1 MKKNNSSRFPRE
13 SSWRSRPSVESK
25 SRDTL
30 SLSFSCSTLSNYY
43 WDTRGE
49 ERRDRSRANGNSRKL
64 SSVKIRNSPKALTP
78 SLPSPFFLQIYTH
91 HVHHARANRR
101 SYTSCNH
108 ITDSSN
114 EYPRREE
121 KGRRRRDARWMPVLK
136 PERCLPRIEI
146 TANGST
152 WQREIESPAVRGGGR
167 KKKEEKR
174 VAGNSFSMTK
184 PYIGGGAIYRKSLA
198 TSDWRVVI
206 SVIARYLHVSWTEEG
221 RVLYISGGARGTETG
236 RNTDGTRDEEG
247 GGRFRFDF
255 ISRVHPSFLLCT
267 CVSGICVC
275 VWVCIRTIYRPGV
288 TFTRLVC

>member
-1 MKKNNSSRFPRE
+1 MKE
-13 SSWRSRPSVESK
+13 SSFCRIEITRHS
-25 SRDTL
+25 L
-30 SLSFSCSTLSNYY
+30 SLSLSCSTLSNYY

-136 PERCLPRIEI
+136 PERRLPRIEI

-152 WQREIESPAVRGGGR
+152 WQREIESPVAGCQRGR
-167 KKKEEKR
+167 KEKKKKKE
-174 VAGNSFSMTK
+174 
-184 PYIGGGAIYRKSLA
+184 
-198 TSDWRVVI
+198 
-206 SVIARYLHVSWTEEG
+206 
-221 RVLYISGGARGTETG
+221 
-236 RNTDGTRDEEG
+236 
-247 GGRFRFDF
+247 
-255 ISRVHPSFLLCT
+255 
-267 CVSGICVC
+267 
-275 VWVCIRTIYRPGV
+275 
-288 TFTRLVC
+288 

>member
-1 MKKNNSSRFPRE
+1 
-13 SSWRSRPSVESK
+13 
-25 SRDTL
+25 
-30 SLSFSCSTLSNYY
+30 
-43 WDTRGE
+43 
-49 ERRDRSRANGNSRKL
+49 
-64 SSVKIRNSPKALTP
+64 
-78 SLPSPFFLQIYTH
+78 
-91 HVHHARANRR
+91 
-101 SYTSCNH
+101 
-108 ITDSSN
+108 
-114 EYPRREE
+114 
-121 KGRRRRDARWMPVLK
+121 MPVLK

-267 CVSGICVC
+267 CVSGMCVC
-275 VWVCIRTIYRPGV
+275 VYSNYIQAWRY
-288 TFTRLVC
+288 L

>member
-64 SSVKIRNSPKALTP
+64 SFVKIRNSPKALTP

-114 EYPRREE
+114 EHPRREG
-121 KGRRRRDARWMPVLK
+121 KGRRRRRDARWMPVLK
-136 PERCLPRIEI
+136 PERRLPRIEI

-152 WQREIESPAVRGGGR
+152 WQREIESPVAGCQRGR
-167 KKKEEKR
+167 KEKKKKKE
-174 VAGNSFSMTK
+174 
-184 PYIGGGAIYRKSLA
+184 
-198 TSDWRVVI
+198 
-206 SVIARYLHVSWTEEG
+206 
-221 RVLYISGGARGTETG
+221 
-236 RNTDGTRDEEG
+236 
-247 GGRFRFDF
+247 
-255 ISRVHPSFLLCT
+255 
-267 CVSGICVC
+267 
-275 VWVCIRTIYRPGV
+275 
-288 TFTRLVC
+288 